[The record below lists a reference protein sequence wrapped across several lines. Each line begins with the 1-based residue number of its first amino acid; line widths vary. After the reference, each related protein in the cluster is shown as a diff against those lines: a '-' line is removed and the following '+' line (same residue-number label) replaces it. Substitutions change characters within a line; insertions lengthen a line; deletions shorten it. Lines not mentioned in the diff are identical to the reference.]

1 VAQAGLPVL
10 LRGKGAGRR
19 PAVRKAAAAVGKG
32 NGGNEL
38 KACAGEAFLC
48 QGKAAPFEGKPFE
61 AQGKQ
66 AV

>member
-1 VAQAGLPVL
+1 LPVL

-19 PAVRKAAAAVGKG
+19 PAVRKAKAPARRRRYEKRQRRY
-32 NGGNEL
+32 EL
-38 KACAGEAFLC
+38 NACAGEPFLC
-48 QGKAAPFEGKPFE
+48 QGKAAPFE